1 MFEFSTERKMDVFQ
15 LAAEVDRL
23 QRLATDLMMLADGH
37 FNVGQNA
44 PVLTNWIRTSR
55 HATCLAGEVAD
66 HPRLPGNG
74 RRIITSD
81 LCVIYEELGYARTIS
96 RWYRL
101 GRPND
106 SRYSS

>member
-1 MFEFSTERKMDVFQ
+1 MFDFSNERTMDVLL
-15 LAAEVDRL
+15 LASEVDRL

-44 PVLTNWIRTSR
+44 PVLTNWIRTTR
-55 HATCLAGEVAD
+55 NATCLAGEVTD

-81 LCVIYEELGYARTIS
+81 LYVIAEELGYARTIS

-101 GRPND
+101 GRPIG